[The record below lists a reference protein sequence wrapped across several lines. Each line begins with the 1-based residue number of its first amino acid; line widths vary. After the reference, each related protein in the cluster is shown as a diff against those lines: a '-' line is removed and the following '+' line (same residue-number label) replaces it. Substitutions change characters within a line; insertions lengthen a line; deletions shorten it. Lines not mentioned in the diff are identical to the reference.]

1 MTPIDSTKVLAETAD
16 SIGCGAIG
24 AAVAGTGV
32 AGTGVADTGAIE
44 MGAIVMG
51 AIEMGAVV
59 MGVVETGVV
68 IMGVVETGVPGAGAA
83 DGTIVPAAAGIDG
96 TVPGVSKEVA
106 GAVGLDATELA
117 GVDGPEDGGT
127 TATATLPR
135 LGAAAPRLGP
145 GTIPAP
151 PPLQATGKSAIVM
164 MAIRTT
170 PRGLRI
176 RSGSFGL
183 KLDPQAIGARNNADD
198 AFTRK
203 VTCVTAGSIV
213 LPRYES
219 TNAISH
225 TSERKCDFESVTARV
240 DGAHTT
246 RER

>member
-1 MTPIDSTKVLAETAD
+1 
-16 SIGCGAIG
+16 
-24 AAVAGTGV
+24 
-32 AGTGVADTGAIE
+32 